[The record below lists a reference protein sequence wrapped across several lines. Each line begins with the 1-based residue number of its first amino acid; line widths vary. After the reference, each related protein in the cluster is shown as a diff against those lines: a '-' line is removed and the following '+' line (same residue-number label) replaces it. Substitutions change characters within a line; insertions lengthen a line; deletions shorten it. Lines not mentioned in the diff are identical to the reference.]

1 MKLSPMNIKDATRHL
16 LREKPV
22 RDKFDAFKI
31 NLIDLLDKLKELENL
46 PKQES
51 EEHLKNDIRDFL
63 LNTYYKGRN
72 VVNTNYKK
80 DLVIYLDNSVN
91 SNVGVVIEAK
101 RPISMEMVSLENANK
116 KAMHES
122 ILYYMDERM
131 KESPNN
137 EIKKLIITNINEWYI
152 IDANEFDKH
161 IYPDFKKLYEL
172 TKKDKKDN
180 EFFYEEA
187 RKKLET
193 ITYEMP
199 CVKFDLTEYR
209 DKLKSK
215 SKNAEVDLVAL
226 YKIFSPNFLLK
237 ERVVNDSNSLD
248 PQFYIEL
255 LDIIGLAETDD
266 AGKKVIQRKK
276 VDARN
281 SGSILEDTILQ
292 LDSLDKIS
300 RLEKPDLFGS
310 TYQERLF
317 NVALELCITWINRI
331 LFLKLLESQIISYQ
345 NPELT
350 LHPFQFLNST
360 KIRSYDDL
368 NGLFFQVL
376 AKKHNDR
383 SPEMKKAFEK
393 VPYLNSSL
401 FEPTEIEHATLFISN
416 LQGNK
421 QIPVSSNTKILNE
434 VGKKQTGNLNTLDY
448 LFKFLNAYD
457 FSTDSG
463 EEVQE
468 VNRTL
473 MNASVLGLI
482 FEKINGYKDGAV
494 FTPSFVTMYMCRET
508 IRRTVVQKFN
518 EVKKWNCK
526 TFEELKVWIQ
536 YRDNEVRKEANKII
550 NSIKLCDP
558 SVGSGHYLVSALN
571 EILSIKYDLNIMQ
584 FHTTHELIL
593 DHSFT
598 VMDDELIVTNLDSG
612 NRFKYNPINP
622 KSQRIQETLFHEK
635 QTIIENCLFGVD
647 INPNSVKI
655 CRLRLWIELL
665 KNAYYKTPTE
675 LETLPNIDINIK
687 CGNSLVSRFSIDADL
702 SQALKKSKY
711 SIDSYRDAVDT
722 YRNATSKEEKR
733 EMERLITLIK
743 TDFKSEI
750 SKNDPKVK
758 KLYKLS
764 GELLFLTNQ
773 TSLFEKTKKE
783 KADWNKKVKQ
793 LTDEIEKLE
802 NEIEEIKGNKIYEN
816 AFEWRFEFPEVLN
829 EKGDFVGF
837 DIVIGNPPYI
847 KEDANKDAF
856 NGQKGKE
863 CYQGKMDLWYLFGD
877 LGLKLLKKDYFL
889 CFIATNNWVTNAG
902 ASNFRNIIIQQARI
916 FTLIDFGAY
925 MIFENASIQTM
936 IMLFQNNNDYDNYNF
951 DYRRLEGDK
960 NFKEEVAN
968 LLIGLNN
975 KQITI
980 LNPLIVRN
988 EKINN
993 LLTFS
998 SDNKSRILDKL
1009 KIKQNFFLRDKSNK
1023 ELGFKSEVASGIDV
1037 LQDFVS
1043 KDNSLKLNG
1052 IAKAGDGVFVLN
1064 HHELED
1070 LKLSDLENE
1079 IIKPYFTTE
1088 QLGKYYGNPKNK
1100 LWIVYT
1106 KSDIGK
1112 YNELTKITPIDKYPN
1127 IKKHLDKYKP
1137 IITSDNKPYG
1147 LHRTREQYLFEGVKI
1162 FALRKCTNNPQFTY
1176 SEFDCFVSRAFMV
1189 IKSGR
1194 INLKFLTGL
1203 LNSRLIE
1210 FWLRYKGKMQGNSYQ
1225 IDKDPLIEIP
1235 IFKPLDTEQQPIID
1249 LVDKIISAKKL
1260 NESTVD
1266 LEAEI
1271 DEMVYKLY
1279 DLTGEEIEIIKGV
1292 SK

>member
-22 RDKFDAFKI
+22 RDKFDAFKT
-31 NLIDLLDKLKELENL
+31 NLIELLDKLKDLENL

-72 VVNTNYKK
+72 VVNTNQKK
-80 DLVIYLDNSVN
+80 DLAIYLDNTVT

-101 RPISMEMVSLENANK
+101 RPTSMEMVSLENANK

-152 IDANEFDKH
+152 IDANEFDQH

-276 VDARN
+276 VEARN

-350 LHPFQFLNST
+350 LLPFQFLNST

-376 AKKHNDR
+376 AKKHQDR

-434 VGKKQTGNLNTLDY
+434 VGKKQTGSLNTLDY

-536 YRDNEVRKEANKII
+536 YRDNDARKEANKII

-687 CGNSLVSRFSIDADL
+687 CGNSLVSRFSIDADI

-764 GELLFLTNQ
+764 GDLLFLTNQ

-847 KEDANKDAF
+847 RHEEIKQLKPQLEKDFKVFNTTADILTYFFELGYKILKQQSRLSFIVSNKFFKASYGENLRLFLIENTQLEHIIDFDKYNVFDEATVKSVIIGVKKEKVLGTF
-856 NGQKGKE
+856 NYIDILEKPSDLSRIILEKGKQFSQE
-863 CYQGKMDLWYLFGD
+863 QFNATQWIFQSDEKWDIYKKINKYGTALSEWDIKINFGVKT
-877 LGLKLLKKDYFL
+877 GFNEA
-889 CFIATNNWVTNAG
+889 F
-902 ASNFRNIIIQQARI
+902 
-916 FTLIDFGAY
+916 LID
-925 MIFENASIQTM
+925 ENTKNRLIEEDKRADEI
-936 IMLFQNNNDYDNYNF
+936 IKPLF
-951 DYRRLEGDK
+951 RGREIDK
-960 NFKEEVAN
+960 YYSKPSNSY
-968 LLIGLNN
+968 LIG
-975 KQITI
+975 TY
-980 LNPLIVRN
+980 P
-988 EKINN
+988 
-993 LLTFS
+993 
-998 SDNKSRILDKL
+998 
-1009 KIKQNFFLRDKSNK
+1009 
-1023 ELGFKSEVASGIDV
+1023 
-1037 LQDFVS
+1037 
-1043 KDNSLKLNG
+1043 SLKLN
-1052 IAKAGDGVFVLN
+1052 IEA
-1064 HHELED
+1064 
-1070 LKLSDLENE
+1070 
-1079 IIKPYFTTE
+1079 
-1088 QLGKYYGNPKNK
+1088 
-1100 LWIVYT
+1100 
-1106 KSDIGK
+1106 
-1112 YNELTKITPIDKYPN
+1112 YPS
-1127 IKKHLDKYKP
+1127 IKKHLLSFGKEKLEQSGNTGSRKKTSNKWFETQDTIAFWKDLSLPKIIWKRIGSKIRFCYDESGFCTLDSTCIATGKHLKY
-1137 IITSDNKPYG
+1137 
-1147 LHRTREQYLFEGVKI
+1147 LV
-1162 FALRKCTNNPQFTY
+1162 
-1176 SEFDCFVSRAFMV
+1176 
-1189 IKSGR
+1189 
-1194 INLKFLTGL
+1194 GL
-1203 LNSRLIE
+1203 LNSKLIE
-1210 FWLRYKGKMQGNSYQ
+1210 HELNRFSPKTGTGDLIISVQALA
-1225 IDKDPLIEIP
+1225 PLQIP
-1235 IFKPLDTEQQPIID
+1235 IPSEDVENEINS
-1249 LVDKIISAKKL
+1249 LVDKIILAKKL

-1279 DLTGEEIEIIKGV
+1279 DLTGEEIEIIRGV